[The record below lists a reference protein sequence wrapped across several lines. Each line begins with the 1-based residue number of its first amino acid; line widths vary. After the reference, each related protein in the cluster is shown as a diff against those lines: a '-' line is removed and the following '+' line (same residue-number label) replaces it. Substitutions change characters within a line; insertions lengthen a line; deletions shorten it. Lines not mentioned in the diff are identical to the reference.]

1 MRVTVDNVDKVDIE
15 IHQYIEPEFESL
27 SLRTP
32 DGTIHLFFPH
42 GGVGAFA
49 RRILALQPPVAKRE
63 ASNV

>member
-15 IHQYIEPEFESL
+15 IHQYTEPAFESL
-27 SLRTP
+27 TLRTP
-32 DGTIHLFFPH
+32 DGTVHLFFLH

-63 ASNV
+63 ATNV